1 MNDNDIVFDKHNKHK
16 HNRQKD
22 AKPTLQK
29 IIYNMIRW
37 KIIEIIE
44 KL

>member
-1 MNDNDIVFDKHNKHK
+1 MNDNDIVFDKHNEHK
-16 HNRQKD
+16 DNRQKE
-22 AKPTLQK
+22 AMPTLSK

-37 KIIEIIE
+37 QIVEIIE